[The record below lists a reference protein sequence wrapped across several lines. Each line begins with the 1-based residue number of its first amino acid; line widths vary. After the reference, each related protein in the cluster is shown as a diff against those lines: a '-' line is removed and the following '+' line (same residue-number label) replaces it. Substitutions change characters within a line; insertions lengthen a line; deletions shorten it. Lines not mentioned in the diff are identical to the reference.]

1 MISKDNRLK
10 LNYVGVSAG
19 AITYLACTRLSCESR
34 RRCPIGVSTNQ
45 ALRDLSGVNGLLVG
59 EWIKAH
65 TSEVITHNTKHGM
78 QNAKDPQRL
87 DTYYNKRHGAEKI
100 TKILNL
106 VNVVSFLTP
115 AKEALEWVCGNLP

>member
-1 MISKDNRLK
+1 
-10 LNYVGVSAG
+10 
-19 AITYLACTRLSCESR
+19 
-34 RRCPIGVSTNQ
+34 
-45 ALRDLSGVNGLLVG
+45 LVG